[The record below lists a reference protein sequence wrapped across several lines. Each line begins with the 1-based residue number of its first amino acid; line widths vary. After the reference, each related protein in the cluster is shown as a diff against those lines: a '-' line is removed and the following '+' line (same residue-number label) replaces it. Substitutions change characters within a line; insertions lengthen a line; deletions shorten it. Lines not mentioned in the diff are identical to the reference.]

1 MRTETNELEVKIR
14 SKWIIVFIFGNRVW
28 VSERI
33 KGCNFVQKGE
43 AGVWFWGGGAIIA
56 FPIKKSLKY
65 AQSTILEP
73 F

>member
-43 AGVWFWGGGAIIA
+43 AGVWGGGGNYR
-56 FPIKKSLKY
+56 FSHKKSLKY